1 MARASGLNK
10 QEGSAVVKV
19 YETLTGVTVGPRLSW
34 TVSLAPIQPAP
45 DQDRTT
51 MTSDRIIIA
60 GAGHAGGSAAAMLRQ
75 LGWKT
80 GITLIG
86 EEPLPP
92 YQRPPLSKAWLK
104 GEADA
109 ESLALRPPAFYNDAD
124 IELRLNDRVT
134 KIDPA
139 AHAATFGD
147 GDTMHY
153 AHLILATG
161 SRARRI
167 PLPGIDQANVLELR
181 TAADADKL
189 KAVLGPGRRLAII
202 GGGYIGLEA
211 AASARSLGAEVT
223 IIELAP
229 RVLARV
235 ACEILSNFFQ
245 DFHRSQGVTIEL
257 NAGVQAL
264 EGEGTVTGVR
274 LADGRTIP
282 CDAALIGV
290 GGVPNEELAKD
301 AGLACDGGIVV
312 DLDARTSNPTI
323 FAIGDCTKRQLP
335 LYDRTMR
342 LESVPNALEQAKQA
356 ASAICGRARP
366 AAEVP
371 WFWSDQYDLRLQ
383 IAGIPFDATQ
393 IVVRGD
399 VAAGKF
405 ALFHLAED
413 GTVQAVEAVN
423 SPPEFM
429 GGHRIVQ
436 RRKQLTADR
445 IMDLSVTMQE
455 LAS

>member
-1 MARASGLNK
+1 MQA
-10 QEGSAVVKV
+10 
-19 YETLTGVTVGPRLSW
+19 
-34 TVSLAPIQPAP
+34 
-45 DQDRTT
+45 
-51 MTSDRIIIA
+51 DRIIIA

-80 GITLIG
+80 GISLIG
-86 EEPLPP
+86 TEPLPP

-109 ESLALRPPAFYNDAD
+109 ESLALRPLSFYNDND
-124 IELRLNDRVT
+124 IALKVGTTITN
-134 KIDPA
+134 IDPA
-139 AHAATFGD
+139 AHMVTLSD
-147 GDTMHY
+147 GETMHY

-161 SRARRI
+161 ARARRI
-167 PLPGIDQANVLELR
+167 PLSGLHLANVLELR
-181 TAADADKL
+181 TADDADRL
-189 KAVLGPGRRLAII
+189 KAVLGPGKRLAVV

-211 AASARSLGAEVT
+211 AASARSLGAEAT
-223 IIELAP
+223 IIEREP

-257 NAGVQAL
+257 SAGVEAL
-264 EGEGTVTGVR
+264 EGANGAVTGVR
-274 LADGRTIP
+274 LADGRLIP

-290 GGVPNEELAKD
+290 GAVPNEELAKA
-301 AGLACDGGIVV
+301 AGLTCEGGIVV
-312 DLDARTSNPTI
+312 DLDARTSDPAI
-323 FAIGDCTKRQLP
+323 FAIGDCTKRPLP
-335 LYDRTMR
+335 LYDRSMR

-356 ASAICGRARP
+356 ASAICGRPRP
-366 AAEVP
+366 APEVP

-383 IAGIPFDATQ
+383 IVGIPFDTTE

-405 ALFHLAED
+405 ALFHLSAD

-423 SPPEFM
+423 ASTEFM
-429 GGHRIVQ
+429 GGRRIIQ
-436 RRKQLTADR
+436 RRKKLTANQIADTT
-445 IMDLSVTMQE
+445 ITMQT